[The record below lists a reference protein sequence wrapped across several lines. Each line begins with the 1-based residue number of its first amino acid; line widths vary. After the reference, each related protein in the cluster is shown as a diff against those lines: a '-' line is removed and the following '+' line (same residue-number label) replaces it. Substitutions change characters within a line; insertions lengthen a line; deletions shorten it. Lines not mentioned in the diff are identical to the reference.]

1 MHFTNATT
9 SNAYALH
16 TTAQKITC
24 ALRGVW
30 HGDYGLARCPAHDD
44 QLPSLSLSNGND
56 GRLLLY
62 CYAGCSFRE
71 IIQALRR
78 IGLLGKQALFDKAY
92 DHTLSFSKQ
101 FCADLKRAK
110 QKAERA
116 QKIWQQSQPIKDTL
130 AETYLRMRGICYDL
144 FPYLRFHDNC
154 PHPLGMTLPALVALV
169 KGAGSFAIHRTFLQ
183 ANGCKTDQKP
193 AKAMLGSVMGGAVH
207 LSQGNPKHL
216 VICEG
221 IETGLSLLSG
231 LLSEPVNL
239 WASLST
245 SGMMRVNLPST
256 KGRLTIAMD
265 GDDAGRKAG
274 FTLAK
279 RAYSQGF
286 EVFIMQA
293 PKGMDFNNVL
303 LSQRGNYER
312 V

>member
-1 MHFTNATT
+1 MMCSFKNARG
-9 SNAYALH
+9 
-16 TTAQKITC
+16 ITR
-24 ALRGVW
+24 ALRGTW
-30 HGDYGLARCPAHDD
+30 HGRYGTARCPAHDD
-44 QLPSLSLSNGND
+44 RLPSLSLANGHD

-71 IIQALRR
+71 IIQALIR
-78 IGLLGKQALFDKAY
+78 IGLLGKQAFFDKAY
-92 DHTLSFSKQ
+92 DQTLSFSKQ

-116 QKIWQQSQPIKDTL
+116 KAIWQQSQPIKNTL
-130 AETYLRMRGICYDL
+130 AETYLRMRGITCDL
-144 FPYLRFHDNC
+144 PTDLRFYDKC
-154 PHPLGMTLPALVALV
+154 SHPSGVTLPALVAFV

-207 LSQGNPKHL
+207 LSQDNPKHL

-221 IETGLSLLSG
+221 IETGLALLSG
-231 LLSEPVNL
+231 LLSEPVDL

-245 SGMMRVNLPST
+245 SGMMRVNLPHT

-274 FTLAK
+274 FTLAA
-279 RAYSQGF
+279 RAYRQGF
-286 EVFIMQA
+286 EVFMMQA
-293 PKGMDFNNVL
+293 PKGTDFNNVL
-303 LSQRGNYER
+303 LS
-312 V
+312 

>member
-1 MHFTNATT
+1 MSSYINARG
-9 SNAYALH
+9 
-16 TTAQKITC
+16 ITR

-30 HGDYGLARCPAHDD
+30 YGRYGLARCPAHDD
-44 QLPSLSLSNGND
+44 QLPSLSLANGHD
-56 GRLLLY
+56 GRLLLT
-62 CYAGCSFRE
+62 CHAGCSFRE
-71 IIQALRR
+71 IIQALTR
-78 IGLLGKQALFDKAY
+78 IGLLGKQAY
-92 DHTLSFSKQ
+92 NHTLSFSKQ

-116 QKIWQQSQPIKDTL
+116 QKIWQQSQPIKNTL
-130 AETYLRMRGICYDL
+130 AETYLRMRGITCELPTD
-144 FPYLRFHDNC
+144 LRFHDKC

-169 KGAGSFAIHRTFLQ
+169 KGASSFAIHRTFLK

-193 AKAMLGSVMGGAVH
+193 TKAMLGSVMGGAVH

-231 LLSEPVNL
+231 LLSEPVNV

-245 SGMMRVNLPST
+245 SGMMRVNLPPI

-274 FTLAK
+274 FTLAA
-279 RAYSQGF
+279 RAYRKGF

-303 LSQRGNYER
+303 LSQKREL
-312 V
+312 

>member
-24 ALRGVW
+24 ELSGVW
-30 HGDYGLARCPAHDD
+30 HGRYGTARCPAHDD
-44 QLPSLSLSNGND
+44 QLPSLSLSNGHD

-78 IGLLGKQALFDKAY
+78 IGLLGKQAFVDIDKAY
-92 DHTLSFSKQ
+92 NHTLSFSKQ
-101 FCADLKRAK
+101 FSADLKRVK

-116 QKIWQQSQPIKDTL
+116 KAIWQQSQPIKDTL
-130 AETYLRMRGICYDL
+130 AETYLRMRGITCDL
-144 FPYLRFHDNC
+144 FPCLRFHDKC
-154 PHPLGMTLPALVALV
+154 PHPLGMMLPALVALI

-207 LSQGNPKHL
+207 LSQANPKHL

-231 LLSEPVNL
+231 LILEPVNL

-245 SGMMRVNLPST
+245 SGMMRVNLPPI
-256 KGRLTIAMD
+256 KARLTIAMD

-274 FTLAK
+274 FNLAK

-286 EVFIMQA
+286 EVFMMQA

-303 LSQRGNYER
+303 LSQKREL
-312 V
+312 

>member
-1 MHFTNATT
+1 MFSYINARGITN
-9 SNAYALH
+9 
-16 TTAQKITC
+16 

-30 HGDYGLARCPAHDD
+30 YGRYGSARCPAHDD
-44 QLPSLSLSNGND
+44 QLPSLSLSNGHD
-56 GRLLLY
+56 GRLLLT

-78 IGLLGKQALFDKAY
+78 IGLLGKQAFIDKAY
-92 DHTLSFSKQ
+92 DHRLSFSKQ
-101 FCADLKRAK
+101 FSADLKRAK
-110 QKAERA
+110 QKAEKA
-116 QKIWQQSQPIKDTL
+116 KAIWQQSQPIKNTL
-130 AETYLRMRGICYDL
+130 AETYLRMRGITCDL

-183 ANGCKTDQKP
+183 ANGCKTDHKP

-207 LSQGNPKHL
+207 LSQDNPKHL

-245 SGMMRVNLPST
+245 SGMMRVNLPPI

-274 FTLAK
+274 FSLAK
-279 RAYSQGF
+279 RAYRQGF
-286 EVFIMQA
+286 EVFMMQA

-303 LSQRGNYER
+303 LSQKRKL
-312 V
+312 

>member
-1 MHFTNATT
+1 MMCSFKNA
-9 SNAYALH
+9 
-16 TTAQKITC
+16 QGITR

-30 HGDYGLARCPAHDD
+30 HERYGTARCPAHDD
-44 QLPSLSLSNGND
+44 RLPSLSLANGHD

-71 IIQALRR
+71 IIQALIR
-78 IGLLGKQALFDKAY
+78 IGLLGKQAY
-92 DHTLSFSKQ
+92 DQTLSFSKQ

-116 QKIWQQSQPIKDTL
+116 KAIWQQSQPIKNTL
-130 AETYLRMRGICYDL
+130 AETYLRMRGITCDL
-144 FPYLRFHDNC
+144 PADLRFHSKC
-154 PHPLGMTLPALVALV
+154 PHPSGGTLPALVALV
-169 KGAGSFAIHRTFLQ
+169 KGAGSFAIHRTFLKD
-183 ANGCKTDQKP
+183 NGCKTDQKP
-193 AKAMLGSVMGGAVH
+193 AKAMLGSVTGGGVH
-207 LSQGNPKHL
+207 LSQANPKHL

-245 SGMMRVNLPST
+245 SGMMRVNLPPT

-274 FTLAK
+274 FTLAA
-279 RAYSQGF
+279 RAYSHGF
-286 EVFIMQA
+286 EVFMMQA
-293 PKGMDFNNVL
+293 PKGTDFNNVL
-303 LSQRGNYER
+303 LS
-312 V
+312 

>member
-1 MHFTNATT
+1 M
-9 SNAYALH
+9 
-16 TTAQKITC
+16 C
-24 ALRGVW
+24 GVW
-30 HGDYGLARCPAHDD
+30 HGRYGLARCPAHDD
-44 QLPSLSLSNGND
+44 QLPSLSITNGND
-56 GRLLLY
+56 GRLLLT

-78 IGLLGKQALFDKAY
+78 IGLLGKQAY

-101 FCADLKRAK
+101 FCTDLKRAK
-110 QKAERA
+110 KKAERA
-116 QKIWQQSQPIKDTL
+116 KAIWQQSQPIKNTL
-130 AETYLRMRGICYDL
+130 AETYLRMRGITCELPAD
-144 FPYLRFHDNC
+144 LRFHDKC

-193 AKAMLGSVMGGAVH
+193 AKAMLGSVMGGAVR
-207 LSQGNPKHL
+207 LSQANPKHL

-245 SGMMRVNLPST
+245 SGMMRVNLPPI

-274 FTLAK
+274 FTLEN
-279 RAYSQGF
+279 RAYRQGF

-293 PKGMDFNNVL
+293 PKGIDFNNVL
-303 LSQRGNYER
+303 LSRER
-312 V
+312 KI

>member
-1 MHFTNATT
+1 MFSFTNA
-9 SNAYALH
+9 
-16 TTAQKITC
+16 QGITN

-30 HGDYGLARCPAHDD
+30 YGHYGSARCPAHDD
-44 QLPSLSLSNGND
+44 QLPSLSLANGHD
-56 GRLLLY
+56 GRLLLT

-78 IGLLGKQALFDKAY
+78 IGLLEKQAFVDKAY

-101 FCADLKRAK
+101 
-110 QKAERA
+110 KAEKA
-116 QKIWQQSQPIKDTL
+116 KKIWQQSQPIKETL
-130 AETYLRMRGICYDL
+130 AETYLRNRGITCELPAD
-144 FPYLRFHDNC
+144 LRFHGKC

-169 KGAGSFAIHRTFLQ
+169 KEAGSFAIHRTFLQ
-183 ANGCKTDQKP
+183 ANGCKTDQRP

-207 LSQGNPKHL
+207 LSQDNPKHL

-221 IETGLSLLSG
+221 IETGLSLLSA

-245 SGMMRVNLPST
+245 HGMMRVNLPPI

-274 FTLAK
+274 FTLAA

-293 PKGMDFNNVL
+293 PNALDFNDFL
-303 LSQRGNYER
+303 ILKGYK
-312 V
+312 

>member
-1 MHFTNATT
+1 MQVAGRYFMHFTNATT

-30 HGDYGLARCPAHDD
+30 HGHYGSVRCPAHDD
-44 QLPSLSLSNGND
+44 RLPSLSITNGND
-56 GRLLLY
+56 GRLLLT

-78 IGLLGKQALFDKAY
+78 IGLLGKQAFVDKAY

-101 FCADLKRAK
+101 FSADLKGVK

-116 QKIWQQSQPIKDTL
+116 KAIWQQSQPIKDTL
-130 AETYLRMRGICYDL
+130 AETYLRKRGITCELPAD
-144 FPYLRFHDNC
+144 LRFHDNC

-193 AKAMLGSVMGGAVH
+193 A
-207 LSQGNPKHL
+207 
-216 VICEG
+216 
-221 IETGLSLLSG
+221 
-231 LLSEPVNL
+231 
-239 WASLST
+239 
-245 SGMMRVNLPST
+245 
-256 KGRLTIAMD
+256 
-265 GDDAGRKAG
+265 DDAGCKAG

-286 EVFIMQA
+286 EVIIK
-293 PKGMDFNNVL
+293 PCKG
-303 LSQRGNYER
+303 Q
-312 V
+312 